1 MRLLTRFL
9 ATVRGVF
16 QPGALDDDVADELRF
31 HLDRQI
37 QANLTAGMS
46 RDEATRAAHLTVGSL
61 EVIREESRAAR
72 PGAFLHQLGR
82 DLSFG
87 VRLLRRAPAFAAISA
102 LVVALGIGTT
112 TAIFSVVY
120 GVMLRPL
127 PYGEPERLVAIWT
140 DLPNEAA
147 PRTRVNAA
155 DYRDWRDR
163 TSVFEDAALGNA
175 PQNFNLI
182 GSGEPERLL
191 AGRLSSGLL
200 PVLRVDAGAR
210 SRVLTPQEEQ
220 SRPATAS

>member
-16 QPGALDDDVADELRF
+16 QPGALDDEVADELRF

-46 RDEATRAAHLTVGSL
+46 PDEATRAAHLTVGSL

-87 VRLLRRAPAFAAISA
+87 VRLLRRRRPSRRSARWSWRWASAPPPR
-102 LVVALGIGTT
+102 L
-112 TAIFSVVY
+112 FSVVY

-140 DLPNEAA
+140 RL
-147 PRTRVNAA
+147 
-155 DYRDWRDR
+155 
-163 TSVFEDAALGNA
+163 
-175 PQNFNLI
+175 
-182 GSGEPERLL
+182 PERGDR
-191 AGRLSSGLL
+191 GRG
-200 PVLRVDAGAR
+200 
-210 SRVLTPQEEQ
+210 
-220 SRPATAS
+220 